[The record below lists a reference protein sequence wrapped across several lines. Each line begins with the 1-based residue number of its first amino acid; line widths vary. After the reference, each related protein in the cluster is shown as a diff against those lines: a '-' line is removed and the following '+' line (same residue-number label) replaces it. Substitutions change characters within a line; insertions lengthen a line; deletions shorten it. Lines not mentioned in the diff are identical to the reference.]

1 MIFEIENGKKEFSI
15 NITDDNS
22 KNISKNRLQKM
33 VKKLAVIVSIDHLNK
48 LKNKY
53 SKLDNITVDNLK
65 PRQYLSDKKANISQA
80 KLPFRLRIRV
90 FNCKINFENQQFK
103 GNLLCKICKICI
115 GSQSH
120 Y

>member
-1 MIFEIENGKKEFSI
+1 MVK

-22 KNISKNRLQKM
+22 KTISKNRLQKM

-80 KLPFRLRIRV
+80 KLPFKLRIRV
-90 FNCKINFENQQFK
+90 FNSKPNFQNQQSK
-103 GNLLCKICKICI
+103 ENPLCKICIS
-115 GSQSH
+115 SQNH
-120 Y
+120 H